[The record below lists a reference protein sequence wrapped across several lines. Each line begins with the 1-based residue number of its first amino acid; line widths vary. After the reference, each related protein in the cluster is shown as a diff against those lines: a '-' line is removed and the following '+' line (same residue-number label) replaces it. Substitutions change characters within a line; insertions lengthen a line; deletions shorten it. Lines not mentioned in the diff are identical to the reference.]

1 MSRLIGK
8 NIGKR
13 PDSTKNEY
21 WQNLKNATGDASRAD
36 WLTQQIYDTAFTA
49 EEWKN
54 LRDNYVKHPK
64 TDSTFQDA
72 LNYVHMG
79 MYGSGDAAQTMSEDQ
94 FWNTYLNW
102 NNNSSKYVAPQSS
115 NGAYDTGTYYDT
127 ENGVTVV
134 NNYAVTRGEDR
145 AANARIKAIL
155 ANTYNVRSESMEA
168 LLIQIL
174 DELRKRR
181 GPSGPSNTNGS
192 TKLFD
197 EQIPSQVS
205 RLSIG

>member
-1 MSRLIGK
+1 M
-8 NIGKR
+8 
-13 PDSTKNEY
+13 
-21 WQNLKNATGDASRAD
+21 
-36 WLTQQIYDTAFTA
+36 F
-49 EEWKN
+49 
-54 LRDNYVKHPK
+54 
-64 TDSTFQDA
+64 
-72 LNYVHMG
+72 
-79 MYGSGDAAQTMSEDQ
+79 GSGDADQTMTEDQ
-94 FWNTYLNW
+94 FWNTCLNW
-102 NNNSSKYVAPQSS
+102 NNNSSNYVAPQSS
-115 NGAYDTGTYYDT
+115 DGTYDTGTYYDT

-145 AANARIKAIL
+145 AADARIKAIL

-181 GPSGPSNTNGS
+181 PTPSPSNTNGS

>member
-1 MSRLIGK
+1 MYDIAGT
-8 NIGKR
+8 
-13 PDSTKNEY
+13 PD
-21 WQNLKNATGDASRAD
+21 
-36 WLTQQIYDTAFTA
+36 
-49 EEWKN
+49 EWFKMRN
-54 LRDNYVKHPK
+54 DYALNKKKSSLP
-64 TDSTFQDA
+64 DA
-72 LNYVHMG
+72 LNAVHLG
-79 MYGSGDAAQTMSEDQ
+79 MFGSGDVDQTMSEDQ

-102 NNNSSKYVAPQSS
+102 NNNSNNYVAPQSS
-115 NGAYDTGTYYDT
+115 DGTYDTGTYYDT

-145 AANARIKAIL
+145 AADARIKAIL

-181 GPSGPSNTNGS
+181 NPRGGGNDTNGS